1 MITHKNNM
9 NNSIL
14 YEVHNGIYVNLTNR
28 CPCACVFCLRNT
40 TDRVGRSDR
49 LWLEKEPTV
58 TEIEAEF
65 ALRDMTKYEEVV
77 FCGFGEPTERIDA
90 LKEVAAFVKAR
101 YGLPIRVNTNGLGDL
116 VNGRSIA
123 PELAGLVDVVSIS
136 LNTPNRA
143 RYMENVR
150 PRFGEASFDALLS
163 FAKDCVRYVPKV
175 VLSTV
180 ATTLTA
186 AEEAEC
192 AEIARSIGATYR
204 IRPFE

>member
-1 MITHKNNM
+1 M

-49 LWLEKEPTV
+49 LWLTKEPTV
-58 TEIEAEF
+58 EEVKAEF
-65 ALRDMTKYEEVV
+65 ALRDMSKYEEIV
-77 FCGFGEPTERIDA
+77 FCGFGEPTERLDA
-90 LKEVAAFVKAR
+90 LKEIAAFLKKT
-101 YGLPIRVNTNGLGDL
+101 YDKPIRINTNGLGDL

-136 LNTPNRA
+136 LNGPDEA
-143 RYMENVR
+143 RYMQEVR
-150 PRFGEASFDALLS
+150 PKFGAGSYDAMLR
-163 FAKDCVRYVPKV
+163 FAKECTKFVPKV

-186 AEEAEC
+186 EEEARC

>member
-1 MITHKNNM
+1 M
-9 NNSIL
+9 NNTIL

-101 YGLPIRVNTNGLGDL
+101 YGLPIRINTNGLGDL
-116 VNGRSIA
+116 VNGRRIA
-123 PELAGLVDVVSIS
+123 PELAGLIDVVSIS
-136 LNTPNRA
+136 LNTPSEA
-143 RYMENVR
+143 RYMEEVR
-150 PRFGEASFDALLS
+150 PKFGAGSYQALLD
-163 FAKDCVRYVPKV
+163 FAKECTKYVPKV

-180 ATTLTA
+180 ATTLTKEEEEQCA
-186 AEEAEC
+186 AIVKE
-192 AEIARSIGATYR
+192 IGAVYR

>member
-1 MITHKNNM
+1 M

-58 TEIEAEF
+58 PEIEAEF

-77 FCGFGEPTERIDA
+77 FCGFGEPTERLDA
-90 LKEVAAFVKAR
+90 LKEVAAFVKAH
-101 YGLPIRVNTNGLGDL
+101 YDLPIRVNTNGLGDL

-150 PRFGEASFDALLS
+150 PRFGEASFDALLT